1 MCADIKKIVSDE
13 GYPNAD
19 NVMKQ
24 GVLLPLHH
32 GLTESMFDRFQETVR
47 EFITKYV

>member
-1 MCADIKKIVSDE
+1 MCKDIAKRVDPE

-19 NVMKQ
+19 RVMER

-32 GLTESMFDRFQETVR
+32 GLTESMFIRFQDTVD
-47 EFITKYV
+47 EFVSQFG

>member
-1 MCADIKKIVSDE
+1 MCKDIEKRITAE

-19 NVMKQ
+19 NVMEQ

-32 GLTESMFDRFQETVR
+32 GLTESMFERFFSTVE
-47 EFITKYV
+47 EFIGSHI